1 MRTARDAVTIIFDN
15 FRGKVMKLNKFS
27 LALLLSSLVASTFAA
42 HADSLSDIQA
52 RGSLNC
58 GVYSDV
64 PPFSSPDQQTRQLVG
79 MDVDLCTA
87 LAKQMGLK
95 LNLMP
100 TSVEA
105 RIPVLTTGRVDV
117 LIANLA
123 YTKSRA
129 AQIQFSDP
137 YYVAKEMLVVK
148 DKNAAEPITFFK
160 GKRLSATKGTTSEQS
175 IYLAGAKAITF
186 QDTASA
192 YLALQQNKSVGFVT
206 NTMTA
211 IKMIEQAKKGGVNL
225 AMTSFPMAL
234 EPIGIG
240 MKQGEPALL
249 AKVNTSLKAMDD
261 AGEIDQIWDKWI
273 GTKTDYKMVREDK
286 VQPLSN
292 LKFQP
297 LE

>member
-1 MRTARDAVTIIFDN
+1 
-15 FRGKVMKLNKFS
+15 MKTTSLS
-27 LALLLSSLVASTFAA
+27 LALLLGPLALTAVTA
-42 HADSLSDIQA
+42 HADMLADIQA
-52 RGSLNC
+52 RGQLNC

-64 PPFSSPDQQTRQLVG
+64 PPFSSPDPQTRQLVG
-79 MDVDLCTA
+79 MDVDLCGA
-87 LAKQMGLK
+87 LAKQMGVK

-148 DKNAAEPITFFK
+148 DKNAAEPITYFK
-160 GKRLSATKGTTSEQS
+160 GKRLSSTKGTTSEQS

-211 IKMIEQAKKGGVNL
+211 IKMIEQAKAGGVNL

-249 AKVNTSLKAMDD
+249 AKVNASLKAMDD
-261 AGEIDQIWDKWI
+261 SGEIDKIWDKWI
-273 GTKTDYKMVREDK
+273 GPNTAYKMVREDK
-286 VQPLSN
+286 VQPLSQ